1 LEIGIW
7 NLLEIWKLGF
17 GISDP
22 VTQKLPRTLLY
33 RVYMEKEMADRYEIR
48 LSGSGGQ
55 GLILMGIILAE
66 AIGVYDGKY
75 VAQTQSYGPEA
86 RGGSSKSEVIVS
98 DEEIDYPKAMKLDLL
113 LAMNQKSCDEFYPDL
128 KPDGL
133 LIVDSTFV
141 TQIPTSKAFQIPF
154 TGIARERFKREVV
167 ANIVALGSLSQL
179 SPIVSARAVESA
191 VLARVPK
198 GTEKLNRDALKA
210 GMNAA
215 KQAKKAWMNSE
226 VVPEVPKE
234 DLLDSY

>member
-1 LEIGIW
+1 M
-7 NLLEIWKLGF
+7 
-17 GISDP
+17 S
-22 VTQKLPRTLLY
+22 Y
-33 RVYMEKEMADRYEIR
+33 RYEIR

-86 RGGSSKSEVIVS
+86 RGGSSKSEIIVS
-98 DEEIDYPKAMKLDLL
+98 DEEIDYPKAMRLDLL
-113 LAMNQKSCDEFYPDL
+113 LAMSQRSCDEFYPDL

-141 TQIPTSKAFQIPF
+141 TQVPTQKAFQVPF
-154 TGIARERFKREVV
+154 TRIAREKFKREVV
-167 ANIVALGSLSQL
+167 ANIIALGALALL
-179 SPIVSARAVESA
+179 SPIVSAKAVESA
-191 VLARVPK
+191 VLTRVPR
-198 GTEKLNRDALKA
+198 GTEKLNRDALRA
-210 GMNAA
+210 GMDAA
-215 KQAKKAWMNSE
+215 KQAKEAWTKLE

>member
-1 LEIGIW
+1 M
-7 NLLEIWKLGF
+7 KM
-17 GISDP
+17 P
-22 VTQKLPRTLLY
+22 Y
-33 RVYMEKEMADRYEIR
+33 RYEIR

-66 AIGVYDGKY
+66 AIGIYDGKY

-98 DEEIDYPKAMKLDLL
+98 DGEIDYPKAIRLDLL

-128 KPDGL
+128 KPEGL

-141 TQIPTSKAFQIPF
+141 TQIPTPKAFQIPF
-154 TGIARERFKREVV
+154 TRLAREKFEREVV
-167 ANIVALGSLSQL
+167 ANIIALGALSQL
-179 SPIVSARAVESA
+179 TPIVSARATESA

-198 GTEKLNRDALKA
+198 GTERLNRDALRA

-215 KQAKKAWMNSE
+215 KRAKKAWMELE
-226 VVPEVPKE
+226 VPPETPKE

>member
-1 LEIGIW
+1 MG
-7 NLLEIWKLGF
+7 
-17 GISDP
+17 S
-22 VTQKLPRTLLY
+22 
-33 RVYMEKEMADRYEIR
+33 RYEIR

-66 AIGVYDGKY
+66 AIGIYDGKN

-113 LAMNQKSCDEFYPDL
+113 LAMNQKSCDEFFPDL
-128 KPDGL
+128 KFEGT

-141 TQIPTSKAFQIPF
+141 TQIPTAKAFQIPF
-154 TGIARERFKREVV
+154 TRIAREKFKREVV
-167 ANIVALGSLSQL
+167 ANIIALGALSQL
-179 SPIVSARAVESA
+179 TPIVSPKAVESA

-198 GTEKLNRDALKA
+198 GTEKLNRDALRA
-210 GMNAA
+210 GVSAA
-215 KQAKKAWMNSE
+215 RRAKKVWMESE
-226 VVPEVPKE
+226 VPPEVPQE

>member
-1 LEIGIW
+1 
-7 NLLEIWKLGF
+7 
-17 GISDP
+17 
-22 VTQKLPRTLLY
+22 
-33 RVYMEKEMADRYEIR
+33 MATRYEIR

-66 AIGVYDGKY
+66 AIGIYDGKY

-86 RGGSSKSEVIVS
+86 RGGSSKSEVVVS

-141 TQIPTSKAFQIPF
+141 SQLPTPKVFQIPF
-154 TGIARERFKREVV
+154 TRMARETFKKEVV
-167 ANIVALGSLSQL
+167 ANIIALGALSQL
-179 SPIVSARAVESA
+179 SPIVTPKAIESA
-191 VLARVPK
+191 VLARVPR
-198 GTEKLNRDALKA
+198 GTEKLNRDALRA

-215 KQAKKAWMNSE
+215 KQAKRAWVKSE
-226 VVPEVPKE
+226 VPPEVPKE

>member
-1 LEIGIW
+1 MG
-7 NLLEIWKLGF
+7 
-17 GISDP
+17 
-22 VTQKLPRTLLY
+22 Y
-33 RVYMEKEMADRYEIR
+33 RYEIR

-66 AIGVYDGKY
+66 AIGIYDGKY

-98 DEEIDYPKAMKLDLL
+98 DEEIDYPKAIRLDLF
-113 LAMNQKSCDEFYPDL
+113 LAMNQKSCDEFYSDL
-128 KPDGL
+128 KPEGL

-141 TQIPTSKAFQIPF
+141 TQIPTPKAFQIPF
-154 TGIARERFKREVV
+154 TRLAREKFGREVV
-167 ANIVALGSLSQL
+167 ANIIALGALSQL
-179 SPIVSARAVESA
+179 TPIVSAKATESA

-198 GTEKLNRDALKA
+198 GTEKLNRDALRA

-215 KQAKKAWMNSE
+215 KRAKKEWME
-226 VVPEVPKE
+226 LEMPPETPKE

>member
-1 LEIGIW
+1 MS
-7 NLLEIWKLGF
+7 F
-17 GISDP
+17 
-22 VTQKLPRTLLY
+22 
-33 RVYMEKEMADRYEIR
+33 RYEIR

-55 GLILMGIILAE
+55 GLILMGIVLAE
-66 AIGVYDGKY
+66 AIGIYDGKY

-98 DEEIDYPKAMKLDLL
+98 DEEIDYPKAIRLDLL

-128 KPDGL
+128 KPEGL

-141 TQIPTSKAFQIPF
+141 TQIPTPKAFQIPF
-154 TGIARERFKREVV
+154 TRLAREKFEREVV
-167 ANIVALGSLSQL
+167 ANIIALGALSQL
-179 SPIVSARAVESA
+179 TLIVSARAIESA

-198 GTEKLNRDALKA
+198 GTEKLNRDALRA

-215 KQAKKAWMNSE
+215 KRAKKAWMELE
-226 VVPEVPKE
+226 VPPETPKE

>member
-1 LEIGIW
+1 MG
-7 NLLEIWKLGF
+7 
-17 GISDP
+17 S
-22 VTQKLPRTLLY
+22 
-33 RVYMEKEMADRYEIR
+33 RYEIR

-66 AIGVYDGKY
+66 AIGIYDGKC

-86 RGGSSKSEVIVS
+86 RGGSSKSEVVVS

-141 TQIPTSKAFQIPF
+141 TQVPTPKAFQIPF
-154 TGIARERFKREVV
+154 TRIAREKFKREVV
-167 ANIVALGSLSQL
+167 ANIVALGALSQL
-179 SPIVSARAVESA
+179 TPVVTTKSIESA

-198 GTEKLNRDALKA
+198 VTEKLNRDALKA
-210 GMNAA
+210 GISAA
-215 KQAKKAWMNSE
+215 KRAKKAWMKSD
-226 VVPEVPKE
+226 VPPEIPKE

>member
-1 LEIGIW
+1 MG
-7 NLLEIWKLGF
+7 
-17 GISDP
+17 S
-22 VTQKLPRTLLY
+22 
-33 RVYMEKEMADRYEIR
+33 RYEIR

-66 AIGVYDGKY
+66 AVGIYDGKY

-98 DEEIDYPKAMKLDLL
+98 DQEIDYPKAIGVDLL
-113 LAMNQKSCDEFYPDL
+113 LAMNQKSCDDFYPDL
-128 KPDGL
+128 KPEGL

-141 TQIPTSKAFQIPF
+141 TQIPTPKAFQIPF
-154 TGIARERFKREVV
+154 TRIAREKFKREVV
-167 ANIVALGSLSQL
+167 ANIIALGALAQL
-179 SPIVSARAVESA
+179 TPVVSAKAIESA

-198 GTEKLNRDALKA
+198 GTEKLNRDALRA

-215 KQAKKAWMNSE
+215 KKAKEAWMKSE
-226 VVPEVPKE
+226 VPPEIPEE

>member
-1 LEIGIW
+1 MS
-7 NLLEIWKLGF
+7 F
-17 GISDP
+17 
-22 VTQKLPRTLLY
+22 
-33 RVYMEKEMADRYEIR
+33 RYEIR

-55 GLILMGIILAE
+55 GIILMGIILAE

-98 DEEIDYPKAMKLDLL
+98 DEEIDYPKAMKPDLL

-128 KPDGL
+128 KPEGL

-141 TQIPTSKAFQIPF
+141 TQIPTAKAFQIPF
-154 TGIARERFKREVV
+154 TRIAREKFKREVV
-167 ANIVALGSLSQL
+167 ANIIALGALTRL
-179 SPIVSARAVESA
+179 SPLVSPKAMEAA

-198 GTEKLNRDALKA
+198 GTEKLNQDALKA
-210 GMNAA
+210 GMAA
-215 KQAKKAWMNSE
+215 ARKAEKEWMKAE
-226 VVPEVPKE
+226 VPPEVPKE